1 MKARLICE
9 TSRHAKRHY
18 GIIDSRRRKWY
29 LFCMAISCEHCCKQ
43 DGWSGAYA
51 KLPAT
56 CKRTRAC
63 LKVLAAPERR
73 ILWTTTVHYLSATWM
88 LARALSLR
96 RHAMVYVWL
105 SENRNRANERTNGYF
120 PLVCSSRESSVRCS
134 SDIKRRVIAMRPCR
148 FEEPARHARVP
159 LASLIINVAFP
170 FSWVPSV
177 LTTDNEIKLR
187 V

>member
-29 LFCMAISCEHCCKQ
+29 LFCMAISCERCCKQ
-43 DGWSGAYA
+43 DRWSGAYA

-96 RHAMVYVWL
+96 RHACNGIRL
-105 SENRNRANERTNGYF
+105 TIGESQSRERKNERLF
-120 PLVCSSRESSVRCS
+120 SSRTLFS
-134 SDIKRRVIAMRPCR
+134 RV
-148 FEEPARHARVP
+148 FSP
-159 LASLIINVAFP
+159 LFIGY
-170 FSWVPSV
+170 
-177 LTTDNEIKLR
+177 
-187 V
+187 